1 MDLLEQM
8 KIRISMEA
16 LNEANRKEHQMPLD
30 IEKLKTDVRVLNKV
44 VKAILGVLSE
54 EQLSK
59 IKDTLG
65 VESQ

>member
-1 MDLLEQM
+1 
-8 KIRISMEA
+8 MEA